1 MQGENGKSFINFLG
15 DLDQSS
21 DVVVD
26 NAVGN
31 FIQECKSET
40 GDKEG
45 NGLAALFFSRFF
57 AGRLRNERVK
67 ELGQIVNNAPEGGIV
82 KRTNSSIRIL
92 RTEAERYFRSSIASY
107 DYFKLSSLDNDM
119 ANLILKM
126 ECQLLVN
133 NYRDVFSQNSEH
145 SVEFFVD
152 QKTGEFGIW
161 MSKEGLSFDET
172 KVA

>member
-1 MQGENGKSFINFLG
+1 MQSENGKSFINFLG

-26 NAVGN
+26 NVIGN
-31 FIQECKSET
+31 FIQECKSKT
-40 GDKEG
+40 GEKEG
-45 NGLAALFFSRFF
+45 NGLTALFFSRFF
-57 AGRLRNERVK
+57 AGRLNDERVK
-67 ELGQIVNNAPEGGIV
+67 ELGQIVEDTPEGGIV

-92 RTEAERYFRSSIASY
+92 RTEVERYFRSSVASY

-133 NYRDVFSQNSEH
+133 KYKDVFSQNCEH

-152 QKTGEFGIW
+152 RKTGEPGIW
-161 MSKEGLSFDET
+161 MSKEGLSFDQT